1 MADLEQNVLK
11 YEKFGDTDSGG
22 DDSDY
27 SNENKKEE
35 KKEQKEIKSGNQTVT
50 KRKINANILPLKKKR

>member
-27 SNENKKEE
+27 SNENKKE
-35 KKEQKEIKSGNQTVT
+35 
-50 KRKINANILPLKKKR
+50 